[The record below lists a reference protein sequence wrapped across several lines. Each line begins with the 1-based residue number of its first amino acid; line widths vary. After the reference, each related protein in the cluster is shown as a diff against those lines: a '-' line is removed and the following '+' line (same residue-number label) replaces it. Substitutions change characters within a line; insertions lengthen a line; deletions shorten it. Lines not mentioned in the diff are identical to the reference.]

1 MSLEAM
7 TWALKNAPVLNAQ
20 EHVLLIALAD
30 RADDCG
36 RAAWP
41 SQRWLA
47 QRGRCSDRTVRR
59 HLSAM
64 ESRGLLLRGDQRMVE
79 HLPVDRRPI
88 VWDLNMALVE
98 TVQPGNP
105 ESPGLART
113 NGASDTR
120 DDRTDN
126 LSGRSPMSGRPGHSS
141 VRPPRTLLSD
151 NTSLNT
157 SLDSSVARE
166 ESKGSRRN
174 RQTPLPAD
182 WKPTDNHRQF
192 CAQRGIDVEAEARKF
207 RLHAEE
213 SDRRVVVWNSAFS
226 RWLENARWG
235 STKTSG
241 VSDAGRLWQD

>member
-1 MSLEAM
+1 MA
-7 TWALKNAPVLNAQ
+7 WALKHAPVMNAQ

-30 RADDCG
+30 RADDLG

-64 ESRGLLLRGDQRMVE
+64 ESRGLLRRGDQRMVE

-98 TVQPGNP
+98 TDLPQNP
-105 ESPGLART
+105 ESDGLART
-113 NGASDTR
+113 NGATDTR
-120 DDRTDN
+120 DDRADN
-126 LSGRSPMSGRPGHSS
+126 LSGRSPVSGRPGHSS

-157 SLDSSVARE
+157 SLDSSSSRE
-166 ESKGSRRN
+166 DSKGLRRK
-174 RQTPLPAD
+174 RQTPLPDD
-182 WKPTDNHRQF
+182 WAPTENHIRY
-192 CAQRGIDVEAEARKF
+192 AQSRGLDLGFEAQQF
-207 RLHAEE
+207 RLHAEAQ
-213 SDRRVVVWNSAFS
+213 DRRAVVWNAAFS
-226 RWLENARWG
+226 QWLMKAKPRPVTGGNE
-235 STKTSG
+235 S
-241 VSDAGRLWQD
+241 GRLWQD

>member
-7 TWALKNAPVLNAQ
+7 SWALKNAPVENAQ

-30 RADDCG
+30 RADDFG
-36 RAAWP
+36 RSAWP

-79 HLPVDRRPI
+79 HLPVDRRPV
-88 VWDLNMALVE
+88 VWDLNMALVIMP
-98 TVQPGNP
+98 PGA
-105 ESPGLART
+105 EREIAGLART
-113 NGASDTR
+113 NGATDTR

-126 LSGRSPMSGRPGHSS
+126 LSGRSGVSSRPGHNS

-157 SLDSSVARE
+157 SLEPSLPRE
-166 ESKGSRRN
+166 ESKSKRRKAH
-174 RQTPLPAD
+174 TLPAD
-182 WKPTDNHRQF
+182 WKPTESHIQF
-192 CAQRGIDVEAEARKF
+192 ARERGVNLEQEAQAFRWHAEAN
-207 RLHAEE
+207 
-213 SDRRVVVWNSAFS
+213 DRRVVVWNAAFS
-226 RWLENARWG
+226 QWLTKARPSPVAG
-235 STKTSG
+235 GEESG
-241 VSDAGRLWQD
+241 RAWQD